1 MFDVLE
7 ADIVVLQETKIQRK
21 DLRDD
26 MVLVPGWDCFFSF
39 PKYKKDGI
47 TGINPSTTKDTAF
60 RDLPS
65 HEQIGGYPSEEQL
78 NLSLVDAE
86 TLDSEGRCV
95 ILEFQAF
102 VLIGVYL
109 PAVRNELRDDFRLGF
124 LRVFEC
130 RVRNLIA
137 LGKRIIVAGD
147 LNISRDVQDSASALA
162 DVLGERL
169 SREQYISTPSRAL
182 FNELVTDSSD
192 YDSSEPNNNAQCVLW
207 DICRDFHPSR
217 KGMFTCWD
225 MKTNARP
232 GNFGSRIDYILC
244 SLNIR
249 DWFVAADAQQ
259 HLMGSDHCPVFAVL
273 KENILLDAKETRLR
287 DVMGVKNHSLD
298 EGDPQKSVKSQL
310 HPLSGRRYPEFRG
323 RRDIKQMLFQRPASS
338 GVSTNPKRMLSNAV
352 RPEEHS
358 SPPSHAKLKRDR
370 SPGVTESR
378 PLKKTYARSPS
389 ALYHSRKRTATAQP
403 TLNNFFK
410 PYNSEITTGVENQL
424 NSVQEIE
431 TSQVACQLTSG
442 EKYDRYSKD
451 DDTIKAWA
459 NIFTPQQAPSCEGH
473 GEPCISLVTKK
484 AGLNQGRSFWMCPRP
499 LGPSGSAEK
508 GTQWRCATFIW
519 CSDWETRQ
527 SRHSKG
533 S

>member
-1 MFDVLE
+1 M
-7 ADIVVLQETKIQRK
+7 
-21 DLRDD
+21 
-26 MVLVPGWDCFFSF
+26 
-39 PKYKKDGI
+39 
-47 TGINPSTTKDTAF
+47 
-60 RDLPS
+60 
-65 HEQIGGYPSEEQL
+65 
-78 NLSLVDAE
+78 
-86 TLDSEGRCV
+86 
-95 ILEFQAF
+95 
-102 VLIGVYL
+102 
-109 PAVRNELRDDFRLGF
+109 
-124 LRVFEC
+124 
-130 RVRNLIA
+130 
-137 LGKRIIVAGD
+137 
-147 LNISRDVQDSASALA
+147 
-162 DVLGERL
+162 
-169 SREQYISTPSRAL
+169 
-182 FNELVTDSSD
+182 
-192 YDSSEPNNNAQCVLW
+192 
-207 DICRDFHPSR
+207 
-217 KGMFTCWD
+217 
-225 MKTNARP
+225 
-232 GNFGSRIDYILC
+232 
-244 SLNIR
+244 
-249 DWFVAADAQQ
+249 
-259 HLMGSDHCPVFAVL
+259 
-273 KENILLDAKETRLR
+273 LDAKETRLR